1 MRISPAR
8 NYSTAPSAGCGRNGA
23 VRRAIPAQGKRPAGI
38 TLIELLVV
46 LGLTATMLMLAVPT
60 FQNLLQGT
68 LDREVNRLA
77 SVIRMLRNEAVLGN
91 NYFRLMVNL
100 EEQKI
105 YVEKR
110 DLQGNYYELSNPKIL
125 RAHTFPS
132 SMTLRD
138 VILFGKVIRPDDKKP
153 VPIRIDPTG
162 YIDPF
167 LLHFKDGSND
177 YTLRVA
183 GFTGR
188 VKLVSGYVDH

>member
-1 MRISPAR
+1 M
-8 NYSTAPSAGCGRNGA
+8 APSERRGRDGA
-23 VRRAIPAQGKRPAGI
+23 ARRTTPAQGKRQAGI

-46 LGLTATMLMLAVPT
+46 LGLTATVMMLAVPT

-68 LDREVNRLA
+68 LDREVNHLA

-91 NYFRLMVNL
+91 NHFRLMVNL
-100 EEQKI
+100 KENKI

-110 DLQGNYYELSNPKIL
+110 DLQGNYYLLEQPKVL
-125 RAHTFPS
+125 RSHTFPS

-138 VILFGKVIRPDDKKP
+138 VTLFGKVIRPDDKKP

-188 VKLVSGYVDH
+188 VKLVSGYVDQ